1 MTHAVLRLLWNTLCT
16 MFGFSAPAVAGTQDL
31 SDVFR
36 AVMHLLWNDRHEGTR
51 EAAAHALGTLGRAV
65 PLVVGEAEAVDC
77 LVDALCD
84 KFAKVSPL
92 PFPTPLHQ
100 HTCVGITSFIFFLF
114 HGLGCLRI
122 PFHSWMCSL

>member
-1 MTHAVLRLLWNTLCT
+1 
-16 MFGFSAPAVAGTQDL
+16 MFGFAAPAAVGAGTQDL

-36 AVMHLLWNDRHEGTR
+36 AVMHLLWNDRHEGSR

-84 KFAKVSPL
+84 KFAKVSSL
-92 PFPTPLHQ
+92 PFFP
-100 HTCVGITSFIFFLF
+100 
-114 HGLGCLRI
+114 
-122 PFHSWMCSL
+122 